1 MLLLESYTVVK
12 IKAQTQKSIDILYD
26 INHTIYSSPVTNL
39 EIHTLNS
46 LCMKMSKR
54 KKSHGKITEN
64 TLFLITVYR
73 YLYISGAGIIQIQE

>member
-1 MLLLESYTVVK
+1 MLLLELYTVVK

-39 EIHTLNS
+39 EKHTLNS
-46 LCMKMSKR
+46 LCMKLSKR

-64 TLFLITVYR
+64 TLFLIIV

>member
-1 MLLLESYTVVK
+1 MLLLELYTVVK

-26 INHTIYSSPVTNL
+26 ITHTIYSSPVTNL

-64 TLFLITVYR
+64 TLFLITVY
-73 YLYISGAGIIQIQE
+73 LYISGAGITQIQE

>member
-1 MLLLESYTVVK
+1 MLLLELYTVVK
-12 IKAQTQKSIDILYD
+12 IKAQTQESIDILYD

-64 TLFLITVYR
+64 TLFLITVY
-73 YLYISGAGIIQIQE
+73 LYISGAGIIQIQE

>member
-54 KKSHGKITEN
+54 KKNHGKITEN
-64 TLFLITVYR
+64 TLFLITVY
-73 YLYISGAGIIQIQE
+73 LYISGAGIIQIQE

>member
-1 MLLLESYTVVK
+1 MLLLELYTVVK

-64 TLFLITVYR
+64 TLFLITVY
-73 YLYISGAGIIQIQE
+73 LYISGAGIIQIQE

>member
-1 MLLLESYTVVK
+1 MLFLELYTVVK

-46 LCMKMSKR
+46 LCMKISKR

-64 TLFLITVYR
+64 TLFLITVY
-73 YLYISGAGIIQIQE
+73 LYISGAGIIQIQE